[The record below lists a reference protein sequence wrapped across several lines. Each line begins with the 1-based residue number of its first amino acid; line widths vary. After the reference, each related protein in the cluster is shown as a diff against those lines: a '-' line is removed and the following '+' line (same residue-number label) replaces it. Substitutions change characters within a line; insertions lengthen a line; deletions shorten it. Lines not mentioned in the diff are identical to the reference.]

1 MTPYIF
7 SGCTIADGPAI
18 ARNNVAAFWEDP
30 HFCLDWAH
38 RTLEEHIDCQTKR
51 IPRTL
56 LFKPE
61 TKRNQ
66 KAIDPE
72 TGCLLGYARW
82 NLPPQ
87 YTFNANGTPVWPE
100 TVVLAVSP
108 EEETKLLQIADTAIW
123 DPRNSEEDLE
133 VELRQE
139 KKEILA
145 KKDYMR
151 MKYILMLRSIILIIY
166 RSRLSGCSSRE

>member
-1 MTPYIF
+1 MTSYVF

-30 HFCLDWAH
+30 HFRLDWAH
-38 RTLEEHIDCQTKR
+38 RTLEEHIDCQIKR

-56 LFKPE
+56 LFKPT

-66 KAIDPE
+66 KATDPE
-72 TGCLLGYARW
+72 TGRLLGYARW

-87 YTFNANGTPVWPE
+87 YTTNADDTPVWPE
-100 TVVLAVSP
+100 AVVPAVSP
-108 EEETKLLQIADTAIW
+108 EEEARLFQIADAALW
-123 DPRNSEEDLE
+123 NPRNEGEDLE
-133 VELRQE
+133 VELRQV

-145 KKDYMR
+145 RKDYMR
-151 MKYILMLRSIILIIY
+151 M
-166 RSRLSGCSSRE
+166 